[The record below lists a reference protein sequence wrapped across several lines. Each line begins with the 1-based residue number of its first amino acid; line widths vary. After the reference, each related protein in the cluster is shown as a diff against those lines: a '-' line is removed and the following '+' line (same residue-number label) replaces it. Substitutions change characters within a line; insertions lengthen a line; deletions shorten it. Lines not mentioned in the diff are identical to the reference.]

1 MNIQKGPYKLAF
13 TAYYHLA
20 KPTVKKIHKDS
31 MKLHWRIYIREN
43 KVMIIHANRTDKNSA
58 LYRILFITIRRI
70 FSTYTWNLERLHTNL
85 QAITHEIPNG
95 YTRISK
101 WLHMKFQTVTHEFPS
116 GYTWNS
122 ERLHTNFQVVTHE
135 IPIPTVTH
143 EFPNGYT
150 WNSAQLHMN
159 FEEVTHEKPKYSIFW
174 SHFEDPLFLDSLRE
188 L

>member
-1 MNIQKGPYKLAF
+1 
-13 TAYYHLA
+13 
-20 KPTVKKIHKDS
+20 

-101 WLHMKFQTVTHEFPS
+101 WLHMKFRTVTHEFPG

-122 ERLHTNFQVVTHE
+122 DSDSYTWISKRLHMKFRA
-135 IPIPTVTH
+135 VTH
-143 EFPNGYT
+143 EFPRSYT
-150 WNSAQLHMN
+150 WKTKIFN
-159 FEEVTHEKPKYSIFW
+159 FLVTFWRPLIFGL
-174 SHFEDPLFLDSLRE
+174 PTRTVKKCGLRPDHWTFKVPRYGE
-188 L
+188 